1 MAAYEIN
8 IGYDITVDAAVDL
21 SGSQFLFV
29 LANGNLCGA
38 GGKALGVLQNN
49 PKSGQ
54 GAGVRVLGV
63 SKVVYGGSVSLGDY
77 VASDAASKARTA
89 VAAAVVAGTPEPLSG
104 DHVIGI
110 ALEAGSAGEVHP
122 VALIHAGLT
131 N

>member
-29 LANGNLCGA
+29 LANGNICGA
-38 GGKALGVLQNN
+38 GAQALGVLQNN

-63 SKVVYGGSVSLGDY
+63 SKVVYGGSISLGDK
-77 VASDAASKARTA
+77 VASDGAGKARTA
-89 VAAAVVAGTPEPLSG
+89 LAADVIAGTPEPLAG

-110 ALEAGSAGEVHP
+110 ALEAGAAGEVHP